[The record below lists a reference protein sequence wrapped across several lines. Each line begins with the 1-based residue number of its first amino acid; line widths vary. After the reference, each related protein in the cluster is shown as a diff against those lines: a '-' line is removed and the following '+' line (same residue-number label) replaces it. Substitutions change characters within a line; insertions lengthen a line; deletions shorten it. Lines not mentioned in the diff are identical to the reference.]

1 LRDVV
6 ANPVDVLNLPFKHY
20 LWVGKVL
27 LESDF
32 AGIHFWKPLGEADID
47 TEDDRN
53 PYRLTFSV
61 SLPHLPNLFVVP
73 LKIQFPY
80 PLTPAAVNFV
90 TEESTKFLNR
100 ARVTLGVSSA
110 ANRFALAHS
119 QNSAEKA
126 EISRKSGLY
135 KGQRHAILCLGLLS
149 DRSINKVRRN

>member
-1 LRDVV
+1 
-6 ANPVDVLNLPFKHY
+6 VDVLNLPFKHY

-100 ARVTLGVSSA
+100 ARVTLGEFGLSRPRRRCE
-110 ANRFALAHS
+110 NLALAARRTDLLWH
-119 QNSAEKA
+119 
-126 EISRKSGLY
+126 IRKIPP
-135 KGQRHAILCLGLLS
+135 K
-149 DRSINKVRRN
+149 RRKLAVNQDFTRGRDTPYFVLAY